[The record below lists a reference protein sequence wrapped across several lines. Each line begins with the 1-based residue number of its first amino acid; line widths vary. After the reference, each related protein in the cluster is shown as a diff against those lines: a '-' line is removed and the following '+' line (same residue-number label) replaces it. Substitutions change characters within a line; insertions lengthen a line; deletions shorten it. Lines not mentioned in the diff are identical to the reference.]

1 MPIKTKPVPK
11 QRESASKKEK
21 APRGV
26 AGGMNN
32 NMYNGLHFIK
42 PPTGLIS
49 SLLNRMS
56 MVDSRQQTADN
67 RQQTADNR
75 QQTADNR
82 QQTADNRQQTADNR
96 QQTADNN
103 QQANAMKKS
112 VRFTPSTKLGG
123 KSTKKVVNDKHV
135 AILQKQKNK

>member
-67 RQQTADNR
+67 RQQTADN
-75 QQTADNR
+75 
-82 QQTADNRQQTADNR
+82 
-96 QQTADNN
+96 N